1 MQESNLREQP
11 FTNGNASEEAE
22 KNEPTL
28 LHAQLLQSDKVLVQM
43 AAGELAKYV
52 CRSASEAHD
61 AIAQEGQQSEAAWT
75 DIHYSASNIRKVSII
90 CLLEFSLAGNHYRLS
105 EV

>member
-1 MQESNLREQP
+1 MEL
-11 FTNGNASEEAE
+11 
-22 KNEPTL
+22 TL

-52 CRSASEAHD
+52 GRSASEAHD
-61 AIAQEGQQSEAAWT
+61 AIAQVDQQSEATWK
-75 DIHYSASNIRKVSII
+75 DIHYSTSNIRKVSII
-90 CLLEFSLAGNHYRLS
+90 CLLEFSLAGNQCRLS